1 MENEE
6 LKKNIEFLY
15 ELGTLRNMPRGWK
28 QHLDHEPASVMEH
41 TIRVMWLAVM
51 IARMEGLTNFDRL
64 LRMALVHDMAESRT
78 SDLGY
83 IQKVYVSADE
93 SKAASDMLQGTNLI
107 DFLADLEAYED
118 RDSIEAKIVKDAD
131 NLDVDLEIK
140 EMEEQGSKLPEKW
153 APFRRKVRDE
163 KLYTESAKK
172 LWDEIQQSDVSS
184 WHLKHNKWLK
194 LPNAG
199 K

>member
-1 MENEE
+1 MNHERD
-6 LKKNIEFLY
+6 IEFLY

-28 QHLDHEPASVMEH
+28 QHLDHEPASVTEH
-41 TIRVMWLAVM
+41 TVRVMWLSLV
-51 IARMEGLTNFDRL
+51 IAKMEGLTDCGRL
-64 LRMALVHDMAESRT
+64 LRMALVHDIAEART

-83 IQKVYVSADE
+83 IQKVYASADE
-93 SKAASDMLQGTNLI
+93 NRAAKDMLEGTSLT
-107 DFLADLEAYED
+107 DFLPDLSDYEVRESLEA
-118 RDSIEAKIVKDAD
+118 RIVKDAD
-131 NLDVDLEIK
+131 NLDVDLEMK
-140 EMEEQGSKLPEKW
+140 EMAEQGSKLPEKW

-172 LWDEIQQSDVSS
+172 LWDEIQESDVSS

>member
-1 MENEE
+1 MNHERD
-6 LKKNIEFLY
+6 LEFLY

-41 TIRVMWLAVM
+41 TVRVMWLALI
-51 IARMEGLTNFDRL
+51 IAKMEGLTDFGQL
-64 LRMALVHDMAESRT
+64 LKMALVHDMAETRT

-83 IQKVYVSADE
+83 IQKVYAQADE
-93 SKAASDMLQGTNLI
+93 NKAVEDMFDGTI
-107 DFLADLEAYED
+107 ISDFLSELKSYEA
-118 RDSIEAKIVKDAD
+118 RDSLEAKIVKDAD
-131 NLDVDLEIK
+131 NLDVDLEMK

-153 APFRRKVRDE
+153 KPFRQKVREE

-172 LWDEIQQSDVSS
+172 LWDEIQTSDVSS
-184 WHLKHNKWLK
+184 WHLKHNKWLRM
-194 LPNAG
+194 PNAG